1 MALALHKTGWSEAEV
16 LDRVEMRVI
25 TRGSKGARI
34 DSKNFAPI
42 DISVPKENAKVDP
55 TGVGDAFRAG
65 FLTGLSHN
73 LSLERCGQ
81 IGAMLAT
88 YVVETKG
95 TQEYRFTATEF
106 VARFETA
113 YGQSAAAELA
123 AFLN

>member
-1 MALALHKTGWSEAEV
+1 MALALQKTGWSEAEV
-16 LDRVEMRVI
+16 LDRVETRVI

-34 DSKNFAPI
+34 DSKEFAPI
-42 DISVPKENAKVDP
+42 DITVPKENGKIDP

-65 FLTGLSHN
+65 FLTGLNHK

-95 TQEYRFTATEF
+95 TQEYRFTPTEF
-106 VARFETA
+106 LSRFETA
-113 YGQSAAAELA
+113 YGQSAASELA
-123 AFLN
+123 TIFK